1 MSIRHHLAVSVI
13 QNREQDLSVLLS
25 YMQAAVNECSLMNL
39 MPHRDSA
46 VLLLASQVAYVTGTD
61 TPVRMK
67 YTEHYSTCAEE
78 MVNDLTAV
86 QTSTNVN

>member
-1 MSIRHHLAVSVI
+1 MSIRHHLAVTAI
-13 QNREQDLSVLLS
+13 KTHEQDLSVLLS
-25 YMQAAVNECSLMNL
+25 FMQAAVSECSLMNL
-39 MPHRDSA
+39 MPHRDAA
-46 VLLLASQVAYVTGTD
+46 VLLLASQVAYITGTD

-67 YTEHYSTCAEE
+67 YTEHYNLCAEE